1 MRMVIAGAGLV
12 GCALAIALKQ
22 KGFEVELYE
31 KRSDPRLDDSQGG
44 RSINL
49 IVTAKAI
56 NLFKNLNIWEHVKE
70 ITVPVF
76 GRMMHSKSGDLTY
89 QPYGKDDSEFNYS
102 ISRGMFNS
110 LLLDQAERFGVPI
123 YFEHSLE
130 RVDFNKKIISFDK
143 LDVPYDIL
151 YGCDGAGSRVRQE
164 MLDYLGGEAKYQ
176 VDPLGVD
183 YKEFLMPAKE
193 DGAYAIDERALHIW
207 PRGNH
212 FLMALPNLAG
222 SFTMTL
228 YMPTEWFSEFNSIE
242 KIKNYFDENYADSLP
257 LMPNFETEFQANPQ
271 GFLGTVRM
279 DPWTVDDS
287 VLLLGDAAH
296 AIVPFF
302 GQGMNC
308 GMSDVQFILEQ
319 LGLEDWNE
327 ICKRYQDHQK
337 LNGDAIAD
345 LSLENFI
352 EMSDK
357 VGDERFLFKKKVEKI
372 LENHFPEKYR
382 SRYAMTVYTLIPY
395 HFAKAAGEIQKELL
409 EELTRGLERAEDVD
423 LEQAER
429 LIDGMLTPWFRKRSL
444 SLKRFP
450 IE

>member
-1 MRMVIAGAGLV
+1 
-12 GCALAIALKQ
+12 
-22 KGFEVELYE
+22 
-31 KRSDPRLDDSQGG
+31 
-44 RSINL
+44 
-49 IVTAKAI
+49 
-56 NLFKNLNIWEHVKE
+56 
-70 ITVPVF
+70 
-76 GRMMHSKSGDLTY
+76 
-89 QPYGKDDSEFNYS
+89 
-102 ISRGMFNS
+102 
-110 LLLDQAERFGVPI
+110 
-123 YFEHSLE
+123 
-130 RVDFNKKIISFDK
+130 
-143 LDVPYDIL
+143 
-151 YGCDGAGSRVRQE
+151 
-164 MLDYLGGEAKYQ
+164 
-176 VDPLGVD
+176 
-183 YKEFLMPAKE
+183 
-193 DGAYAIDERALHIW
+193 
-207 PRGNH
+207 
-212 FLMALPNLAG
+212 
-222 SFTMTL
+222 
-228 YMPTEWFSEFNSIE
+228 
-242 KIKNYFDENYADSLP
+242 
-257 LMPNFETEFQANPQ
+257 MPNFETEFQANPQ